1 MTGIPQILIA
11 ESMIPPVNLEGKGQK
26 LLILQISKIREN
38 PLHKVSQKDIES
50 YLNKIS

>member
-1 MTGIPQILIA
+1 MTDIPQMLIA
-11 ESMIPPVNLEGKGQK
+11 ESLTPPVNLEGKDQK